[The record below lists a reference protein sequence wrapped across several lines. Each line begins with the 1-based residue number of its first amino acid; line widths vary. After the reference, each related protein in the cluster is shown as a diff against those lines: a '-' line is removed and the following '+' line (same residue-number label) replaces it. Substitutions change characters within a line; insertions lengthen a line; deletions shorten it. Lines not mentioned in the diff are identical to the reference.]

1 MFSFFAS
8 KWVHVLVVAV
18 AAAAP
23 AALAAGGVDSSALNA
38 VFTLIASAV
47 GGHAGSQYA
56 KGK

>member
-23 AALAAGGVDSSALNA
+23 AALSAAGVDSSFLNA
-38 VFTLIASAV
+38 IAVLFGA
-47 GGHAGSQYA
+47 GTAAHAGA
-56 KGK
+56 AHNK